1 MEQEPKQ
8 KPEIDP
14 ERKRRIFEAL
24 DRRADELAD
33 EAFRTARTFKAA
45 VCSLAAKASA
55 HPDKAERL
63 AAGAALV
70 RVALKYEEEL
80 VEEIRKLAGRNAR
93 GWRTKAGAKARPA

>member
-1 MEQEPKQ
+1 MEQEPKR
-8 KPEIDP
+8 KLDP

-24 DRRADELAD
+24 DRRADEIAD
-33 EAFRTARTFKAA
+33 EAFRTARTFKDA
-45 VCSLAAKASA
+45 VCRLAAKASA
-55 HPDKAERL
+55 NPEKAERL

-80 VEEIRKLAGRNAR
+80 VEEIRRLAGRNAR